1 MRWPHVLIALLAIL
15 SGAAPAHGQGY
26 GTTSPYGTSNT
37 PQVATVPPAAPSGL
51 SAQKVSDIHI
61 QLTWSDNA
69 VNEDGFA
76 VEAKAAGEPYR
87 EAGRT
92 AANVR
97 EYSYFFYEV
106 YRLLTTFSFRVRA
119 FNSAGESPYTNEA
132 QINMGPP
139 DEPTMI
145 SAQAYS
151 ASQINLSWWTDTLVA
166 NKEGFIIE
174 RKAQGGEFTEISKL
188 VVKSLE
194 PSTSETVFDCDKPCE
209 VSGSNGVFTYLDKG
223 LANKTIYA
231 LQGQGFQSGRQLCSG
246 RIKRNDV
253 LSDAP
258 SSRLRMEIDYGP
270 QTFFIRSSGV
280 AFLYSPSHSIT

>member
-1 MRWPHVLIALLAIL
+1 MRWAHTLIVFLAIL

-26 GTTSPYGTSNT
+26 GTTSPYGASSA
-37 PQVATVPPAAPSGL
+37 PQVANVPPAAPSRL
-51 SAQKVSDIHI
+51 SAQKASDIHI

-87 EAGRT
+87 EVGRT
-92 AANVR
+92 AANVW

-106 YRLLTTFSFRVRA
+106 YRPLTTFSFRVRA
-119 FNSAGESPYTNEA
+119 FTSDGESPYSNEA

-139 DEPTMI
+139 DEPTII

-166 NKEGFIIE
+166 NKEGFVIE
-174 RKAQGGEFTEISKL
+174 RKAQDGAFTEIMKL

-209 VSGSNGVFTYLDKG
+209 VSGSNGVFTYYDKG
-223 LANKTIYA
+223 LANKTIYHYRVRA
-231 LQGQGFQSGRQLCSG
+231 FNRAGSS
-246 RIKRNDV
+246 
-253 LSDAP
+253 AP
-258 SSRLRMEIDYGP
+258 VESSAATY
-270 QTFFIRSSGV
+270 
-280 AFLYSPSHSIT
+280 

>member
-1 MRWPHVLIALLAIL
+1 MRCLHVLIAVLAIL
-15 SGAAPAHGQGY
+15 SGAVPAHGQGY
-26 GTTSPYGTSNT
+26 GTMSPYGGASNA

-51 SAQKVSDIHI
+51 AAQKVSDIHI

-92 AANVR
+92 AANVW

-106 YRLLTTFSFRVRA
+106 YRPLTTFSFRVRA

-132 QINMGPP
+132 QVNMGPP

-151 ASQINLSWWTDTLVA
+151 AGQINLSWWTDTLVA
-166 NKEGFIIE
+166 NKEGFVIE
-174 RKAQGGEFTEISKL
+174 RKAQGGAFTEISKL

-209 VSGSNGVFTYLDKG
+209 VTGSNGVFTYLDKG
-223 LANKTIYA
+223 LANKTIYSYRVRA
-231 LQGQGFQSGRQLCSG
+231 FNRAGSS
-246 RIKRNDV
+246 
-253 LSDAP
+253 AP
-258 SSRLRMEIDYGP
+258 AESSATTY
-270 QTFFIRSSGV
+270 
-280 AFLYSPSHSIT
+280 